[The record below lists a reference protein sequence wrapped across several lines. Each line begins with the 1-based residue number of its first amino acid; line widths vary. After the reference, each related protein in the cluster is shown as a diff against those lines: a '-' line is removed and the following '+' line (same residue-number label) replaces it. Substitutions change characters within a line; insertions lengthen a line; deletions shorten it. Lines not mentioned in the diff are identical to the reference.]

1 MGWSRNGRL
10 VRWEEPGGAAI
21 THHCEALR
29 ARKDLMEQHFSVSHQ
44 QTNKHRLNL
53 ELYVNWHVSL
63 YMEYP
68 EAFTSQGCLGSK
80 TLLKRESVRVEIF
93 PTVVGSSRFTGVGV
107 TSPPR
112 VKEKL
117 YSAFFFHKPYSSML
131 RSQKSQFAL
140 VLLIYFTDY
149 SKYTIIC
156 YEMCLFFFV
165 FFLNQGTVKG

>member
-1 MGWSRNGRL
+1 
-10 VRWEEPGGAAI
+10 
-21 THHCEALR
+21 
-29 ARKDLMEQHFSVSHQ
+29 MEQHFSVSHQ
-44 QTNKHRLNL
+44 QTNKQTQIEFR
-53 ELYVNWHVSL
+53 VIRFNWHVSL

-68 EAFTSQGCLGSK
+68 EAFTSQGRLGSK
-80 TLLKRESVRVEIF
+80 TLLKRESGRVEIF
-93 PTVVGSSRFTGVGV
+93 PTVVGSSRVTGVGV

-131 RSQKSQFAL
+131 RSQKCQFAL

-156 YEMCLFFFV
+156 YEMCFFF
-165 FFLNQGTVKG
+165 FFFKSGHS